1 MGAWEISQAYEV
13 VQGVSVGSLV
23 KFSLIDTR
31 TQTQGLSALMVHII
45 YCCSFC
51 KESCGAND

>member
-1 MGAWEISQAYEV
+1 MYEV

-45 YCCSFC
+45 YCCGFH